1 MPPIPDEYVDTASS
15 AAVEIRVN
23 AKTKDESEVVN
34 GDTFRLEAESVESPL
49 SNPDITALL
58 PAEIDESETKSEVRF
73 VLGQL
78 ISQLLQAHGDEDE
91 YIIENVWTSSNG
103 HNSDQDADEE
113 ERPVNTVVLSE
124 PPPPSASTSQSPPP
138 IASADISTAPLTV
151 DISSTS
157 SAVVVGDKKVA
168 GEEEEEEEQPITP
181 PPLGASVPI
190 SPTSAK
196 SATGGGKNSTT
207 LFVPTEVCYNYHRY

>member
-1 MPPIPDEYVDTASS
+1 MPPIPDEHIDTAPS

-23 AKTKDESEVVN
+23 IKTKDESEVVN

-49 SNPDITALL
+49 SDPHITTLL
-58 PAEIDESETKSEVRF
+58 PAEIDQSEIESEVRF

-78 ISQLLQAHGDEDE
+78 ISQFLQAHGDEDE
-91 YIIENVWTSSNG
+91 YIIENAWTSSNG
-103 HNSDQDADEE
+103 HNSDQGADEE

-124 PPPPSASTSQSPPP
+124 PPPPSASTSQAPPP
-138 IASADISTAPLTV
+138 IASAGISTAPLTV

-168 GEEEEEEEQPITP
+168 GEEEEEQPITP
-181 PPLGASVPI
+181 PPLGASVPL

-196 SATGGGKNSTT
+196 SAAGGGAKNSTT
-207 LFVPTEVCYNYHRY
+207 LFVPTEVCYNYHCY